1 MIDAHRDLYSGQMG
15 CPWWIGALALLFG
28 CDNGG
33 LNCKDAVNRA
43 RASMDIS
50 LDEAA
55 GLIGRCEQ
63 HNWTLQQR
71 SCIGSAHALD
81 ELPKCVAPTEL
92 DGLHAVRVA
101 EVLARMTNLK
111 DEMCACTDAACAQRV
126 SSELTK
132 WSQEQ
137 TNSPPK
143 MSDEETRRATAIGE
157 EMGKC
162 MQRTSGAAEAMAKM
176 REFRVEMCACSD
188 TACAQRVSDE
198 MATWSQE
205 QAKDSKEPPK
215 MTDEETKEAT
225 QIGEAMGKCMQKAMG
240 AGTQR

>member
-1 MIDAHRDLYSGQMG
+1 MG
-15 CPWWIGALALLFG
+15 RFAWVGVVVLLFA

-63 HNWTLQQR
+63 HNWTPQQR
-71 SCIGSAHALD
+71 ACIGSAHALD
-81 ELPKCVAPTEL
+81 ELPRCVAPAEL
-92 DGLHAVRVA
+92 DALHAVRAA
-101 EVLARMTNLK
+101 EVFSKMTGLK
-111 DEMCACTDAACAQRV
+111 DAMCACTDVACAQRV
-126 SSELTK
+126 SGEMTK
-132 WSQEQ
+132 WSEDQAK
-137 TNSPPK
+137 NPLK
-143 MSDEETRRATAIGE
+143 LSDEETRRATSIGT
-157 EMGKC
+157 EMGRC
-162 MQRTSGAAEAMAKM
+162 LQRASGAGEAMAKM
-176 REFRVEMCACSD
+176 GEFRDEMCACSD